1 MALRKS
7 NGLIQ
12 FLNGGEL
19 IGIHAPSPP
28 PCPSDGEQ
36 DVWILGL
43 ALGAVPERADMPLFT
58 ASGAPPKWLWLIA

>member
-19 IGIHAPSPP
+19 TGIHAPSTP
-28 PCPSDGEQ
+28 PCPSDGAQ
-36 DVWILGL
+36 DVRILGL
-43 ALGAVPERADMPLFT
+43 VFGVLLERANMPLFT
-58 ASGAPPKWLWLIA
+58 VSGATPK